1 MKLLILIGTLMCAS
15 SLVSIIGAIVR
26 QDLSGWPFNLMLG
39 TGVATAI
46 SVFSVLLVT
55 GVRELFKK

>member
-15 SLVSIIGAIVR
+15 SLVAILGALVR
-26 QDLSGWPFNLMLG
+26 QDPSGWPSNLMLG

-46 SVFSVLLVT
+46 SVFSVLVVT
-55 GVRELFKK
+55 GILELFKK